1 MLLAASHAN
10 RLNADWNTAKER
22 EVPQILTLPA
32 GLETA
37 SETHYAAISNSSIGS
52 HGIEAQ
58 AAQHTIALRSS
69 EKMTANAN
77 RKKDRRPYHD
87 ATCPRERH
95 STRNRHGKT
104 PHQNVLPANPAK

>member
-1 MLLAASHAN
+1 MDYRTALAGRMLLAASHAN

-77 RKKDRRPYHD
+77 RKKVEAVSRRHLSKR
-87 ATCPRERH
+87 TSLH
-95 STRNRHGKT
+95 
-104 PHQNVLPANPAK
+104 